1 MDLLPA
7 AAEEL
12 VRLKVDVIVT
22 GTEAAARARSKPP
35 APYRSWL
42 SSQSTIPLPP
52 GLSKVSNRP
61 GGNVTGLTVRNSL
74 LAGKRLE
81 LLKEML
87 PGLTRVGVLLGP
99 VRPRRSRRSRVGGA
113 VAWHPASTGG
123 SEAALRLRRRVPG
136 C

>member
-22 GTEAAARARSKPP
+22 GTEAAARAAKQ
-35 APYRSWL
+35 AT
-42 SSQSTIPLPP
+42 STIPIVAILPEHDP
-52 GLSKVSNRP
+52 VASGLIESFNRP
-61 GGNVTGLTVRNSL
+61 GGNVTGLTVRNTL

-87 PGLTRVGVLLGP
+87 PGLTRVGVLWDP
-99 VRPRRSRRSRVGGA
+99 FVRAEARGTRVGGA
-113 VAWHPASTGG
+113 VAWHPASAGG